1 MGIFGHPKE
10 SKTDDLYEYGYGN
23 ESWTCCCAT
32 HKFSLGVEV
41 PSEKLFTPN
50 YWKNPPPLWA
60 TRLDVAQLWSWQGMW
75 WSDLLAEGW
84 HQQGEQSSRW
94 RDLLHKAREGSDV
107 LHDAR
112 GGETFSMY
120 QRDYTEGIPQV
131 VVSKRR
137 SNSACWTSQLRRK
150 LPLQSRTSLWQ
161 EGKALSECWGKA
173 GYEPKKRPS
182 CTHTTSCCLSGQH
195 RPLVCLQ
202 REQREVK
209 IPWMQGHDQGQVHE
223 MWSFFSVSPVRR
235 TTFLISTHSKAEMV
249 LVLVKWD
256 ILVVLMLVSQ
266 ETKRGFAECALW

>member
-32 HKFSLGVEV
+32 HKFSLGVEE

-50 YWKNPPPLWA
+50 YWKNPPPFMSNQ
-60 TRLDVAQLWSWQGMW
+60 TRCCSAVELARDVVERSVSWGVTPAGGAKFKVERSSPQ
-75 WSDLLAEGW
+75 S
-84 HQQGEQSSRW
+84 QRGEW
-94 RDLLHKAREGSDV
+94 RSPRCQ
-107 LHDAR
+107 R
-112 GGETFSMY
+112 GETFSMY

-223 MWSFFSVSPVRR
+223 MFFFCFTSEKNY
-235 TTFLISTHSKAEMV
+235 FF
-249 LVLVKWD
+249 D
-256 ILVVLMLVSQ
+256 FYSQ
-266 ETKRGFAECALW
+266 

>member
-1 MGIFGHPKE
+1 MSNQTRCCSAVE
-10 SKTDDLYEYGYGN
+10 LARDVVERSV
-23 ESWTCCCAT
+23 SWGVTPAGGA
-32 HKFSLGVEV
+32 KFKVERSS
-41 PSEKLFTPN
+41 PQSQ
-50 YWKNPPPLWA
+50 
-60 TRLDVAQLWSWQGMW
+60 R
-75 WSDLLAEGW
+75 
-84 HQQGEQSSRW
+84 GEW
-94 RDLLHKAREGSDV
+94 RSPRCQ
-107 LHDAR
+107 R
-112 GGETFSMY
+112 GETFSMY